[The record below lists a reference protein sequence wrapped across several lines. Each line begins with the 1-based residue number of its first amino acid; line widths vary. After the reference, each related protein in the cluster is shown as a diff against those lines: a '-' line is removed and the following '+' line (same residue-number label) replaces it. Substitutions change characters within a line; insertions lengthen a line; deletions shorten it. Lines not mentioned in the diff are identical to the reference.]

1 MPVNAPAV
9 ALCMIKREIRSLEQ
23 FLDRAA
29 VAWPHRAADA
39 ASDVELALVDQ
50 IGLRHHVDEALRKD
64 LHRLAAIDVG
74 QHHRELVTADARSEE
89 HTTEL
94 QSLMRNSYAVF

>member
-64 LHRLAAIDVG
+64 IHRLAAIDVG
-74 QHHRELVTADARSEE
+74 QHHRSEE
-89 HTTEL
+89 HTSEL
-94 QSLMRNSYAVF
+94 QSLMRTSYAVFCVTKKKST